1 MENIVTDNFFDRIL
15 DILKNARKQAKMALN
30 ISMVYSYYE
39 VGRAIIEEEQNGKQ
53 RAEYG
58 KAILKELS
66 KRLTESLGK
75 GFSVENLKLMRR
87 FYVVYSKDQIGQKV
101 STQFENLPVT
111 REGRKF
117 FLSFSHYV
125 FLMRIPNID
134 ERHFYEIE
142 AAHNGWGIKEL
153 ERQYDSALYERLALS
168 RDKEGIERLSTEGQI
183 IEKPEDLLK
192 DPYVLE
198 FTGLPELAKYSETDL
213 ETKIIDHLQEFL
225 LELGRGFT
233 FVGRQVRFTFEDEHY
248 RVDLVFFNRLLRCFV
263 LFDLKIGRLKHQD
276 IGQMQMYVNYYDRK
290 VKLKDENPTIGI
302 LLCKNKNDAVVEMTL
317 PEDNSQIFA
326 SKYLTVLPSKEE
338 LQKLMESE
346 E

>member
-1 MENIVTDNFFDRIL
+1 
-15 DILKNARKQAKMALN
+15 MALN

-39 VGRAIIEEEQNGKQ
+39 VGRAIVEEEQNGKQ

-75 GFSVENLKLMRR
+75 GFSVENLKLMLR

-101 STQFENLPVT
+101 STQFENLLVT
-111 REGRKF
+111 REGRKL

-153 ERQYDSALYERLALS
+153 ERQYDSALYERLAMS

-183 IEKPEDLLK
+183 IEKPEDLLE

-290 VKLKDENPTIGI
+290 VKLEDENPTIGI
-302 LLCKNKNDAVVEMTL
+302 LLCKNKNAAVVEMTL
-317 PEDNSQIFA
+317 PEDNNQIFA
-326 SKYLTVLPSKEE
+326 SKYLAVLPSKEE
-338 LQKLMESE
+338 LKKLMESE

>member
-1 MENIVTDNFFDRIL
+1 MENIVTDNFFDKVL
-15 DILKNARKQAKMALN
+15 DILKNARKHAKMALN

-39 VGRAIIEEEQNGKQ
+39 VGRMIIEEEQNGEQ

-101 STQFENLPVT
+101 SAQFENLPVT

-125 FLMRIPNID
+125 FLMRISNID

-168 RDKEGIERLSTEGQI
+168 RNKEGMERLSTEGQI
-183 IEKPEDLLK
+183 IERPEDLLK

-213 ETKIIDHLQEFL
+213 ETRIIDHLQEFL

-290 VKLKDENPTIGI
+290 VKLEDENPTIGI

-317 PEDNSQIFA
+317 PEDNNQIFA

-338 LQKLMESE
+338 LKKLME
-346 E
+346 

>member
-1 MENIVTDNFFDRIL
+1 
-15 DILKNARKQAKMALN
+15 MALN

-153 ERQYDSALYERLALS
+153 ERQYDSALYERLSLS

-183 IEKPEDLLK
+183 IERPEDLLK

-198 FTGLPELAKYSETDL
+198 FTGLPELSKCSETDL

-290 VKLKDENPTIGI
+290 VKLEDENPTIGI

-338 LQKLMESE
+338 LKKLMESE

>member
-1 MENIVTDNFFDRIL
+1 MDNTERKDFYDKVLEIL
-15 DILKNARKQAKMALN
+15 INARKKASLAVN
-30 ISMVYSYYE
+30 VSMVYSYYE
-39 VGRAIIEEEQNGKQ
+39 VGRMIIEEEQNGEQ

-66 KRLTESLGK
+66 KRLTADLGK
-75 GFSVENLKLMRR
+75 GFSVENLKLMRK
-87 FYVVYSKDQIGQKV
+87 FYAVYSQDQIGQNV

-111 REGRKF
+111 KEGRKF

-125 FLMRIPNID
+125 LLMRISDIE

-142 AAHNGWGIKEL
+142 AVRNGWGIKEL
-153 ERQYDSALYERLALS
+153 GRQYDSALYERLSLS
-168 RDKEGIERLSTEGQI
+168 RDKDGIKRLATEGQI

-192 DPYVLE
+192 DPYILE

-225 LELGRGFT
+225 LELGKGFT

-248 RVDLVFFNRLLRCFV
+248 KVDLVFFNRLLRCFV

-276 IGQMQMYVNYYDRK
+276 IGQMQMYVNYYDRQ
-290 VKLKDENPTIGI
+290 VKLEDENPTIGI

-317 PEDNSQIFA
+317 PKDNNQIFA

-338 LQKLMESE
+338 LRQLIASE
-346 E
+346 G